1 MSEKKKKPQKYNPV
15 DWLLQIIYKKNISI
29 NNIVVFCSA
38 TFFCARKN
46 VSHFSLSGASP
57 RSESISNLRIDC
69 DLSRRCGIVV
79 EMQQKLTVS
88 ELTGLIRQNLE
99 NAFPQL
105 VVEGE
110 LSNFRPSS
118 TGHLYF
124 SLKDPGAKIDAVMF
138 KNRLSSLAF
147 EPKDGMLLR
156 VRGRISVYPQRGSYQ
171 LVCDEI
177 ELAGAGDILAML
189 ENRKRALAAE
199 GLFDEERKKPLP
211 LFPETVG
218 VVSSPTGAAVQDIL
232 TILQRR
238 ASGVRVIILP
248 APVQGSEAAPII
260 ARRIEQAN
268 QWNLADVLIVGR
280 GGGSLEDLLPFSEE
294 VVIRAVADSAI
305 PVISAVGHE
314 IDNALCDLAA
324 DLRAPTPSAA
334 AELVSANRSEAL
346 ENIMAIEAEMVNS
359 IEARLDRARLL
370 MRPFSIDDLERRFRM
385 ILQPALVRFDD
396 AKEALLNAL
405 RERLSAYRN
414 RLEIARAGL
423 EAGSPLSVLERGFS
437 VVFNESSGKILRRGR
452 DAKPGDKLSIRPL
465 EGLVRAI
472 TEQVEPFSKFG

>member
-1 MSEKKKKPQKYNPV
+1 
-15 DWLLQIIYKKNISI
+15 
-29 NNIVVFCSA
+29 
-38 TFFCARKN
+38 
-46 VSHFSLSGASP
+46 
-57 RSESISNLRIDC
+57 
-69 DLSRRCGIVV
+69 
-79 EMQQKLTVS
+79 MQQKLTVS

-99 NAFPQL
+99 SAFPQL

-110 LSNFRPSS
+110 LSNCRPSS

-171 LVCDEI
+171 LVCDDI
-177 ELAGAGDILAML
+177 ELAGTGDILAML

-199 GLFDEERKKPLP
+199 GLFDEERKKPIP
-211 LFPETVG
+211 RFPETVG

-248 APVQGSEAAPII
+248 APVQGSEAAVII

-294 VVIRAVADSAI
+294 VVIRAVADSVI

-334 AELVSANRSEAL
+334 AELVSASRSEAL
-346 ENIMAIEAEMVNS
+346 ENTMAIEAEMIKS
-359 IEARLDRARLL
+359 IKARLDRARLL
-370 MRPFSIDDLERRFRM
+370 MRPFNIHDLENRFRI
-385 ILQPALVRFDD
+385 ILQPVLVRFDD
-396 AKEALLNAL
+396 AKETLLNAL
-405 RERLSAYRN
+405 RDRFSAYRH
-414 RLEIARAGL
+414 RLEIAGACL
-423 EAGSPLSVLERGFS
+423 EAGSPLLVLKRGFS
-437 VVFNESSGKILRRGR
+437 VVFNESNGKILRRGK

-465 EGLVRAI
+465 EGLVRAV
-472 TEQVEPFSKFG
+472 TEESTM